1 LEKLLFTKLNLLNMI
16 IVGEGEDLE
25 PPDSFIKRKF
35 SGRVLN
41 LLGDYRYLTK
51 GYYVS
56 LHAEENGCE
65 VYPPVKNALDVY
77 RAPLFIKMVR
87 KLGFETP
94 EFEIIC
100 EPKPEAC
107 VLLPL
112 NPFCKNSIKLV
123 KNSYQYLK
131 AFRSLSMNRY
141 PVVQVRAEKIQE
153 VTIHLTKADKDEYSF
168 IAEKIFRNLKIPL
181 GKVFML
187 VNGEK
192 IAPFY
197 FTPLER
203 SEINFDLIF
212 EVLNHENCLF
222 C

>member
-1 LEKLLFTKLNLLNMI
+1 MI
-16 IVGEGEDLE
+16 LVGEGEDLE
-25 PPDSFIKRKF
+25 PPDSFMKRRV
-35 SGRVLN
+35 SGKVLN

-65 VYPPVKNALDVY
+65 VFPPVKNALDAY
-77 RAPLFIKMVR
+77 RAPLFISILR

-94 EFEIIC
+94 EFEIVC
-100 EPKPEAC
+100 NPKPEAC

-112 NPFCKNSIKLV
+112 NPFSKNSAKVV

-141 PVVQVRAEKIQE
+141 PVVQVKAEKIE
-153 VTIHLTKADKDEYSF
+153 IVDMYLTKTNKEEYSF
-168 IAEKIFRNLKIPL
+168 VAETLFRTLKIPL
-181 GKVFML
+181 GKVFFE

-192 IAPFY
+192 VKPFY
-197 FTPLER
+197 FAPLEKD
-203 SEINFDLIF
+203 EINFELIF
-212 EVLNHENCLF
+212 EVLNNENSLF